1 MTTFF
6 GTPFIDVRID
16 FNSWIPKDLD
26 SKLSDKIINYYLNK
40 FNNDTSL
47 HDKIEFEILFT
58 CATFTTKEKL
68 KNEFKG
74 YLKNKELYF
83 TIL

>member
-1 MTTFF
+1 M
-6 GTPFIDVRID
+6 
-16 FNSWIPKDLD
+16 
-26 SKLSDKIINYYLNK
+26 
-40 FNNDTSL
+40 

-74 YLKNKELYF
+74 YLKNKEIIIFYNSLKKINLNAITEKKGYRF
-83 TIL
+83 N

>member
-1 MTTFF
+1 M
-6 GTPFIDVRID
+6 D
-16 FNSWIPKDLD
+16 SKDLD

-74 YLKNKELYF
+74 YLKNKEINIFYNSLKNKFKRYYRKKEV
-83 TIL
+83 